1 MISPLFLVLW
11 IKGCRVLGVGCWVVW
26 GGFLFC
32 FVPVICDMH
41 DNNAYSMELPCVLL
55 TFLDIPVS
63 DELHLVRVEG
73 DRWVARV
80 IQKDNYITQGRS
92 NCC

>member
-1 MISPLFLVLW
+1 
-11 IKGCRVLGVGCWVVW
+11 
-26 GGFLFC
+26 
-32 FVPVICDMH
+32 MH
-41 DNNAYSMELPCVLL
+41 EDNPYSMELPCVLL

-80 IQKDNYITQGRS
+80 IQKDDYITQGRG
-92 NCC
+92 NGC